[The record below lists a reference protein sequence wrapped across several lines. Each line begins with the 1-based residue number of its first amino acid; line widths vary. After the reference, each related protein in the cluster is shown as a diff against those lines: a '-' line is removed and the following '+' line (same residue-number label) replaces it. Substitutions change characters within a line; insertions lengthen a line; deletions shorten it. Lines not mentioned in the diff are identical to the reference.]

1 MIMIGGGRLVIIIL
15 GGLVK
20 ILGGGNGGC
29 VGGGGQPYGAT
40 NELRTKRAAGLYSED
55 HGDQLRCSHH
65 NPYIKQLYDEFLGS
79 PASHKAEQLLHTGYQ
94 VLPEYKR

>member
-1 MIMIGGGRLVIIIL
+1 MACP
-15 GGLVK
+15 
-20 ILGGGNGGC
+20 GGC

-40 NELRTKRAAGLYSED
+40 NELRIKRAAGLYNED
-55 HGDQLRCSHH
+55 QSGLWRCSHH
-65 NPYIKQLYDEFLGS
+65 NPYIKELYDDFLGE